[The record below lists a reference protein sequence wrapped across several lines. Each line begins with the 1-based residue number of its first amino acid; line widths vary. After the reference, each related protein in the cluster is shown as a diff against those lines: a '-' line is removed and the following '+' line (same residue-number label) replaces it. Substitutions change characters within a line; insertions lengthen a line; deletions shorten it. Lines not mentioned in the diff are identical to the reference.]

1 MMLSELTEVPDLYQM
16 VYDLTAQ
23 VPEGKVTTYG
33 SIAKALGDI
42 KASRAVGT
50 MENLNPRPIIVPCH
64 RVVYSDGGLS
74 GFGAPGGSTTKIKFL
89 EREGVSVRDGM
100 ITDFES
106 RLFTGFEAP
115 SPAPL
120 AKLRKLQDEMSTRV
134 ILEDSF
140 DGEVD
145 TVCGIDVAYRDRTAF
160 GAASVL
166 SLSSGKVKEEVV
178 VECNVN
184 FPYIPT
190 YLAFRELTPIINA
203 LKALKADP
211 DIVMLDGNG
220 ILHPRRFGVA
230 CHVGV
235 ALDKPVFGAAKK
247 PLCGQYNADEL
258 CNVGDSTPM
267 MLDDE
272 HVGYALLSSPRSSKP
287 IFISPGHKI
296 SSDTSLRI
304 AKDFVGHKML
314 KPIKAAHELATAK
327 AKEWDRKNQ
336 RI

>member
-74 GFGAPGGSTTKIKFL
+74 GFGAPGGSTTI
-89 EREGVSVRDGM
+89 
-100 ITDFES
+100 
-106 RLFTGFEAP
+106 FTGFEAP

-134 ILEDSF
+134 ILEDRF